1 MRAGV
6 PGIRLTA
13 MDQPS
18 ALVHAGAAE
27 TGGAYVLA
35 ELLLPPGAAGPG
47 ACPEQRESLEVL
59 CGRVALDVGG
69 RERVLDAGEIVR
81 LEADGGR
88 RWRNVG
94 AGLARVLVEF
104 RPALDAE
111 ALIARLVPPTQT
123 QTPEGLPL

>member
-1 MRAGV
+1 MRFWGR
-6 PGIRLTA
+6 PGRLAA

-18 ALVHAGAAE
+18 AIVHAGAAE

-35 ELLLPPGAAGPG
+35 ELLLPPGVAGPSG
-47 ACPEQRESLEVL
+47 RRLEQRESLEVL
-59 CGRVALDVGG
+59 YGRVALQGDG
-69 RERVLDAGEIVR
+69 RERLLDAGEIVR
-81 LEADGGR
+81 LEAGHGR

-111 ALIARLVPPTQT
+111 ALIARLVGPTAT
-123 QTPEGLPL
+123 